1 MLRTLFYLK
10 NTMINPQ
17 KTQPAQLPVPSA
29 AQRLRSETLE
39 RLIRQKIADHG
50 GWLPFDTY
58 MNLALY
64 TPELGYYTNDLSP
77 FSMWAEHGD
86 FITAPLLS
94 PLFGASLAEQAME
107 VFELMPDTPPCILEF
122 GAGTGRLAADI
133 VQHLAQ
139 RGIAVDYQIMELS
152 ASLRAQQQA
161 TLHDAL
167 AHTPH
172 QHTFTWLDAL
182 PEQFNG
188 VMIGNEVLDAMPVR
202 LIGMNQ
208 GQWFERGVAVEHD
221 QLVWRDHPTETT
233 LPMDADWQGAL
244 RATNGF
250 YLSEIHEQQ
259 IAFMRSLEH
268 SLQRGVILMID
279 YGFPAHEYYHPE
291 RNRGTLMCHIQHV
304 AHDDALYCPG
314 VQDLTAHVNF
324 SALLPAADSALHAI
338 GYTSQA
344 NFLLNNGILNLL
356 SQVEPEQQR
365 VHANRV
371 QRLLS
376 EAEMGEL
383 FKVMAWSKGMDFA
396 EDETLQGFIR
406 GDRLHRL

>member
-1 MLRTLFYLK
+1 MSLHPVK
-10 NTMINPQ
+10 KAN
-17 KTQPAQLPVPSA
+17 ALPTPSA
-29 AQRLRSETLE
+29 AQSLRSEALS
-39 RLIRQKIADHG
+39 RLIQQKIADNG
-50 GWLPFDTY
+50 GWLSFDAY

-77 FSMWAEHGD
+77 FSMWAEQGD

-94 PLFGASLAEQAME
+94 PLFGACLAEQAME

-139 RGIAVDYQIMELS
+139 RGIAVEYQIMELS

-161 TLHDAL
+161 TIHDAL
-167 AHTPH
+167 ARMPH

-182 PEQFNG
+182 PEQFSG

-208 GQWFERGVAVEHD
+208 GEWFERGITVEHD
-221 QLVWRDHPTETT
+221 QLVWHDRSTDTP
-233 LPMDADWQGAL
+233 LRMDADWQSAL
-244 RATNGF
+244 RAANGC

-259 IAFMRSLEH
+259 SAFMRSLEH

-304 AHDDALYCPG
+304 AHDDALYHPG

-324 SALLPAADSALHAI
+324 SALLPAPDSALQAI

-356 SQVEPEQQR
+356 ADIEPEQQR